1 MAMDSGV
8 HIPVMLNE
16 VLDYLNLKKEGI
28 YIDCTFGKGGHSRA
42 ILEKLEKGKLIAFE
56 WDREFSSLVQ
66 KDNFFLSPHFCLIND
81 NFANL
86 EEYLKEMGVQE
97 IDGILFDLGLSS
109 DQLAEERRGFSYR
122 LNSPLDMRI
131 SEETKLR
138 AEEIINNYPCEK
150 LADIFY
156 HYGEERKAR
165 AIARKI
171 CYWRKKE
178 KIVNSEQLVGIIAS
192 CFSHKTNK
200 HPARKV
206 FQALRIFINNELENL
221 TQALETTLKY
231 LAIDGRIVVI
241 SYHSLEDRI
250 VKQIFKKYS
259 SHNFQI
265 ITKKPLIPTQKEV
278 QENHRARSAKM
289 RVIVRKA

>member
-1 MAMDSGV
+1 
-8 HIPVMLNE
+8 MLNE
-16 VLDYLNLKKEGI
+16 VLNYLNLKKGGI
-28 YIDCTFGKGGHSRA
+28 YVDCTFGRGGHSRA

-56 WDREFSSLVQ
+56 WDKEFSSLVQ
-66 KDNFFLSPHFCLIND
+66 KDKFFLSPHFCLIND

-86 EEYLKEMGVQE
+86 EEHLKEMGIQE

-109 DQLAEERRGFSYR
+109 DQLAEEGRGFSYR

-131 SEETKLR
+131 NKASKLT
-138 AEEIINNYPCEK
+138 AEDIINNYSCEE

-156 HYGEERKAR
+156 HYGEERKGR
-165 AIARKI
+165 VIARKI

-178 KIVNSEQLVGIIAS
+178 KIANSEQLVGIIAS
-192 CFSHKTNK
+192 CFSRKTNK

-221 TQALETTLKY
+221 TQVLETALKY
-231 LAIDGRIVVI
+231 LAMDGRIVVI

-250 VKQIFKKYS
+250 VKQMFKKYS
-259 SHNFQI
+259 SDNFQI
-265 ITKKPLIPTQKEV
+265 ITKKPLIPTRKEV

-289 RVIVRKA
+289 RVIERKF